1 MVNHDSQQAERLP
14 AREHRSGF
22 TLIELLV
29 TLAIIGLLM
38 SIVAPRYFPSVKRA
52 EETVLKQNL
61 ALLRDAIDK
70 HRADTGKYP
79 DSLEELV
86 QKRYMRSMPLD
97 PVTQSATTW
106 IVVPPED
113 PKTGAVY
120 DVHSGAKGTGRD
132 GKAYEEW

>member
-1 MVNHDSQQAERLP
+1 MTEPED
-14 AREHRSGF
+14 GF

-70 HRADTGKYP
+70 HHADTGKYP
-79 DSLEELV
+79 GSLEELA
-86 QKRYMRSMPLD
+86 QKRYIRAVPLD
-97 PVTQSATTW
+97 PVAQSASSW
-106 IVVPPED
+106 IVVPPQD
-113 PKTGAVY
+113 LKTGAVY
-120 DVHSGAKGTGRD
+120 DVRSGAKGAARD
-132 GKAYEEW
+132 GTDYEQW

>member
-1 MVNHDSQQAERLP
+1 MVIHDCKQGQHPRGLDD
-14 AREHRSGF
+14 RSGF

-70 HRADTGKYP
+70 HHADTGKYP
-79 DSLEELV
+79 DSLDELV
-86 QKRYMRSMPLD
+86 QKRYVRGMPLD

-106 IVVPPED
+106 ILVPPQD

-120 DVHSGAKGTGRD
+120 DVRSGAKGTGRD